1 MHFIG
6 DIIFKDSES
15 KYKIFLHWAK
25 CKIEKNS
32 QAISFEEIKQKF
44 ENMPKK
50 TRDSKVFT
58 DIAKYSLDRG
68 KMGLADKIIEL
79 E

>member
-1 MHFIG
+1 MHYIG
-6 DIIFKDSES
+6 DLIFKDSES

-32 QAISFEEIKQKF
+32 EAMSFEEIKQKF
-44 ENMPKK
+44 ESIPKK
-50 TRDSKVFT
+50 NRNSKVFT

-68 KMGLADKIIEL
+68 KAGLAEKIIEL
-79 E
+79 